1 VTALD
6 VEKSGLDENASAAYL
21 GFAISGYTVARA
33 FIVCPTAAG
42 E

>member
-6 VEKSGLDENASAAYL
+6 LDKTGLDETASAAYL
-21 GFAISGYTVARA
+21 GFAIGHTIARA
-33 FIVCPTAAG
+33 SIVCPTELSG